1 MMSPVKTTLTFSL
14 AALVCLSACGDD
26 GNDVGLAN
34 RQAAERAA
42 EFRLQQAAATTT
54 TTVAAPVAD
63 NEGDD
68 AGDAEAAAP
77 ATTMAPEPTTP
88 PVEPTGVVIPV
99 YAIDNT
105 FRPEIIE
112 INVGDE
118 VLWENRGQ
126 NEHDILRVE
135 GDGWGV
141 EAYGFQPGA
150 VYAHVFTEPGT
161 YDYYCSI
168 HGNET
173 VGMIGTIIVNR

>member
-1 MMSPVKTTLTFSL
+1 MMSPVKITL
-14 AALVCLSACGDD
+14 AVIALVCLSACGDD

-42 EFRLQQAAATTT
+42 EFRLQQVATTT
-54 TTVAAPVAD
+54 TITV
-63 NEGDD
+63 
-68 AGDAEAAAP
+68 AAAP
-77 ATTMAPEPTTP
+77 ATVVDDGDEMATPAPTPEPTTP

-105 FRPEIIE
+105 FRPEVIE

-150 VYAHVFTEPGT
+150 VYAHVFTEPGE
-161 YDYYCSI
+161 YAYYCSI

-173 VGMIGTIIVNR
+173 VGMIGTIIVNG